1 MKPSQ
6 APSSKPDSKRASHRE
21 EAAVPAL
28 RNTSQDLREKI
39 LDCYV
44 HGNVLDVSQ
53 ASTFYQKEAAVVEV
67 LTNYVEKLPGSRYKL
82 KNGFDTFFHGSL
94 PVFLAGHPA
103 QPA

>member
-21 EAAVPAL
+21 EAAIPTAL
-28 RNTSQDLREKI
+28 RNASRDLRERI
-39 LDCYV
+39 LECYV
-44 HGNVLDVSQ
+44 HGNVVDVSQ

-67 LTNYVEKLPGSRYKL
+67 LTNYVEKLPGSQYKL

-94 PVFLAGHPA
+94 PVLLA
-103 QPA
+103 